1 MKKRTKV
8 LIITNIIIL
17 AIAIVIACIIL
28 LGDRSQKEGGDVTRS
43 DVSENSSIAKNDSS
57 EVVKQE
63 EETIR
68 EAEVTGTEE
77 AGNDEISGGAGT
89 KAGSDEISSGAGT
102 EAGSNEISNG
112 EAGTEAEGSEI
123 VDGGEEREEAESTE
137 GESKEAEEKA
147 VTEIAEAESA
157 ETESTEKEEKAE
169 TESTEAEGTE
179 AENEEAGGDETVS
192 DSSYEAYSNTKVG
205 WCFKRNKNHVPS
217 GTYEPF
223 DIDPYNAFYL
233 DEKAANE
240 GEKVVYFAF
249 DCGYEYGYTPKILD
263 VLKEKNV
270 KGVFFVTKAFIDTS
284 SDLCIRMKEEGHIVG
299 NHTMYHPSL
308 PAESME
314 ELKAEVEGLEDYFLQ
329 KTGYELDK
337 YIRPP
342 MGEYSE
348 RVLAYL
354 KDTGYT
360 TIFWSLA
367 YNDYDVNNQPG
378 EDYVIEHFKNYY
390 HDGMITLT
398 HTVSKSNTEALDD
411 IIDMLSEEGYRFGT
425 VDELE

>member
-28 LGDRSQKEGGDVTRS
+28 LGDRSQKEGGNATRS
-43 DVSENSSIAKNDSS
+43 DVSENISIAENDSS

-89 KAGSDEISSGAGT
+89 KVGSDEISSGAGT

-112 EAGTEAEGSEI
+112 EAGTEAGGSEI
-123 VDGGEEREEAESTE
+123 GDGGEEREEAESTE
-137 GESKEAEEKA
+137 GERKEAEEKA
-147 VTEIAEAESA
+147 ETEIAEAESA
-157 ETESTEKEEKAE
+157 ETESTEKEQKAE

-192 DSSYEAYSNTKVG
+192 ASCYEAYSNTKVG